1 MGLTHSMRRAD
12 DLDALLGEIEDEGRR
27 AAAAEGAL
35 AEGPRRRAGSRC
47 LAFEMGRSVYAAP
60 LEQVVEVQ
68 RAPAVALLPGLPRW
82 ILGVA
87 NLRGDVLS
95 VVDLQ
100 DFFGLAATD
109 SGAATTRMLVARTR
123 SGDMTVGFTVDRVA
137 GVQRFDLEGLQPA
150 GGAVDPRIAPYVLGV
165 HVEEG
170 RCVVLVDLEAV
181 LQCREMRQFQ
191 EA

>member
-1 MGLTHSMRRAD
+1 MRRAD
-12 DLDALLGEIEDEGRR
+12 DLDALLGEIDDEGRT
-27 AAAAEGAL
+27 AAAADGAL
-35 AEGPRRRAGSRC
+35 AVGPRRRAGSRC

-60 LEQVVEVQ
+60 LEHVVEVQ

-100 DFFGLAATD
+100 DFFGLAPAD
-109 SGAATTRMLVARTR
+109 SAAATTRMLVARTR

-137 GVQRFDLEGLQPA
+137 GVQRLDLERLQPA
-150 GGAVDPRIAPYVLGV
+150 GAAVDPRIAPYVLGV
-165 HVEEG
+165 HVEDG

-191 EA
+191 EV